1 MNLRCLTFLVNPD
14 IGVNMKFNFF
24 QRGNNEVMG
33 RDVKVAM
40 IQAAPQA
47 VFIYEDV
54 ANAIND
60 SLATPE
66 NINATLFALT
76 RATGML
82 LKSLDKVGYPVKDQ
96 YDAMLDVWLNDVDDI
111 KGPFDSL
118 PDRFLEY
125 KRICR

>member
-1 MNLRCLTFLVNPD
+1 
-14 IGVNMKFNFF
+14 MKLFKFF
-24 QRGNNEVMG
+24 QRGDNEVMG

-96 YDAMLDVWLNDVDDI
+96 FDAMLDVWLKDVDDI

-125 KRICR
+125 KRICH

>member
-1 MNLRCLTFLVNPD
+1 
-14 IGVNMKFNFF
+14 MKFNFF
-24 QRGNNEVMG
+24 RCGDNQVMG

-54 ANAIND
+54 ADAIND
-60 SLATPE
+60 NLATPE
-66 NINATLFALT
+66 LITPTLFALT

-96 YDAMLDVWLNDVDDI
+96 YDAMLDVWLNDVDDTDS
-111 KGPFDSL
+111 PFDSVQK
-118 PDRFLEY
+118 RFLEY
-125 KRICR
+125 KRICQ

>member
-1 MNLRCLTFLVNPD
+1 
-14 IGVNMKFNFF
+14 MKFNFF
-24 QRGNNEVMG
+24 QRGDNEVMG

-40 IQAAPQA
+40 IQAASEA
-47 VFIYEDV
+47 EFIYYDV
-54 ANAIND
+54 ADVINEN
-60 SLATPE
+60 LATPE
-66 NINATLFALT
+66 LITPALFALT

-111 KGPFDSL
+111 DDPFKSL

-125 KRICR
+125 KRNCH